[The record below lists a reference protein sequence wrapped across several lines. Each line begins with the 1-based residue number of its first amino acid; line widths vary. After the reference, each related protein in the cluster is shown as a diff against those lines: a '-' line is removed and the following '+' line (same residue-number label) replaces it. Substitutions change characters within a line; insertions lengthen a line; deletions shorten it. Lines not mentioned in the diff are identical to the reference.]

1 MLSLATSDWVEPTRP
16 QPCVP
21 FDLDFYWKAL
31 GAHPVVI
38 GTRLKFQPCPVQS
51 AALRGERYV
60 EEAEVVEEEEEEEEE
75 GEEDGEED
83 GS

>member
-1 MLSLATSDWVEPTRP
+1 MFPSTWIFIGKHSAPT
-16 QPCVP
+16 Q
-21 FDLDFYWKAL
+21 L
-31 GAHPVVI
+31 VVI

-60 EEAEVVEEEEEEEEE
+60 EEAEVVEEEEEEE